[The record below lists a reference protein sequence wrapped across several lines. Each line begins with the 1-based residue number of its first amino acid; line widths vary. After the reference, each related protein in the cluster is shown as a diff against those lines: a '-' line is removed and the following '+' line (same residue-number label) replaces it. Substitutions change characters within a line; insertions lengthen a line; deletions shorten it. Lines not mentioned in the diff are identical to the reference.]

1 MAENMILYDI
11 IEEFIQNKCIYKKNN
26 SFKINYHKNNSAQE
40 SLPFIY
46 DDTNYIQCLIKP
58 KDDLKNND
66 KDLKLIIN
74 DSSFELILYKN
85 DNDLKTIKCIL
96 LLIINDYTVNDTE
109 EANKFDEENIIDI
122 NNEEDLLEKTK
133 LFLYNYIKQ
142 NKNKEKTLDKILLG
156 DSTNNIRF
164 FNNKDNKNF
173 EEDIKKI
180 KLCESNIQ
188 MKNFYDI
195 NNILDLLN
203 PKLKQDLVNKFLDE
217 MPEEISNLTKK
228 YKNIKFNNEMYLN
241 YVDYKNKIKE
251 EENKEKNKDKENN
264 NENENNEENK
274 NTNTPRKKD
283 KKEKKNK
290 DDKNESDKKQLFQIK

>member
-1 MAENMILYDI
+1 MILYDI

-46 DDTNYIQCLIKP
+46 DDTNYIHCLIKP

-180 KLCESNIQ
+180 
-188 MKNFYDI
+188 NFC
-195 NNILDLLN
+195 
-203 PKLKQDLVNKFLDE
+203 
-217 MPEEISNLTKK
+217 
-228 YKNIKFNNEMYLN
+228 
-241 YVDYKNKIKE
+241 
-251 EENKEKNKDKENN
+251 
-264 NENENNEENK
+264 
-274 NTNTPRKKD
+274 
-283 KKEKKNK
+283 
-290 DDKNESDKKQLFQIK
+290 

>member
-1 MAENMILYDI
+1 MILYDI

-40 SLPFIY
+40 ALPFIY

-217 MPEEISNLTKK
+217 MPEEIANLTKK

-251 EENKEKNKDKENN
+251 EENKEKSKDKENN

>member
-1 MAENMILYDI
+1 MILYDI
-11 IEEFIQNKCIYKKNN
+11 IEEFIQSKCIYKKNN

-40 SLPFIY
+40 ALPFIY

-217 MPEEISNLTKK
+217 MPEEIANLTKK

-251 EENKEKNKDKENN
+251 EENKEKSKDKENN

-274 NTNTPRKKD
+274 DTNTPRKKD

>member
-1 MAENMILYDI
+1 MILYDI

-40 SLPFIY
+40 ALPFIY

-133 LFLYNYIKQ
+133 IFLYNYIKQ

-217 MPEEISNLTKK
+217 MPEEIANLTKK

-251 EENKEKNKDKENN
+251 EENKEKSKDKENN

>member
-1 MAENMILYDI
+1 MTLYDI
-11 IEEFIQNKCIYKKNN
+11 IEDFIQSKCIYKKNN

-40 SLPFIY
+40 ALPFIY

-217 MPEEISNLTKK
+217 MPEEIANLTKK

-251 EENKEKNKDKENN
+251 EENKEKSKDKENN

>member
-1 MAENMILYDI
+1 MILYDI
-11 IEEFIQNKCIYKKNN
+11 IGDFIQSKCIYKKNN

-217 MPEEISNLTKK
+217 MPEEIANLTKK

-251 EENKEKNKDKENN
+251 EENKEKSKDKENN

>member
-1 MAENMILYDI
+1 MILYDI

-217 MPEEISNLTKK
+217 MPEEIANLTKK

-251 EENKEKNKDKENN
+251 EENKEKSKDKENN

>member
-1 MAENMILYDI
+1 
-11 IEEFIQNKCIYKKNN
+11 
-26 SFKINYHKNNSAQE
+26 
-40 SLPFIY
+40 
-46 DDTNYIQCLIKP
+46 
-58 KDDLKNND
+58 
-66 KDLKLIIN
+66 
-74 DSSFELILYKN
+74 
-85 DNDLKTIKCIL
+85 
-96 LLIINDYTVNDTE
+96 
-109 EANKFDEENIIDI
+109 
-122 NNEEDLLEKTK
+122 
-133 LFLYNYIKQ
+133 
-142 NKNKEKTLDKILLG
+142 
-156 DSTNNIRF
+156 
-164 FNNKDNKNF
+164 
-173 EEDIKKI
+173 
-180 KLCESNIQ
+180 

-217 MPEEISNLTKK
+217 MPEEIANLTKK

-251 EENKEKNKDKENN
+251 EENKEKSKDKENN

>member
-1 MAENMILYDI
+1 MILYDI
-11 IEEFIQNKCIYKKNN
+11 IEDFIQSKCIYKKNN

-217 MPEEISNLTKK
+217 MPEEIANLTKK

-251 EENKEKNKDKENN
+251 EENKEKSKDKENN